1 MHLVYTYPK
10 LTRIEN
16 ACCLILHFSPA
27 QYSTSFKQDWTQIL
41 TSKPCLLYLFEN
53 IHSHDMTN
61 TWVVLEFS
69 PFLTYFSPFFLTFFH
84 LYSKLYSFHFH
95 LLLFFFIFHTAWI
108 WIWMTKRRG
117 ATSEKVN
124 HNTGE
129 KNRASRFAN
138 YPQKALQIKKIL
150 PPKTKNRV

>member
-16 ACCLILHFSPA
+16 ACCLILHFCPA

-69 PFLTYFSPFFLTFFH
+69 PFLTYFSPFFFTFFIYIRNFI
-84 LYSKLYSFHFH
+84 LFIYFYFFLFFTLPGFGSEWPKDGA
-95 LLLFFFIFHTAWI
+95 LLLKKWI
-108 WIWMTKRRG
+108 IIQ
-117 ATSEKVN
+117 E
-124 HNTGE
+124 
-129 KNRASRFAN
+129 
-138 YPQKALQIKKIL
+138 KKIEPAVL
-150 PPKTKNRV
+150 KIIYRRLCK

>member
-69 PFLTYFSPFFLTFFH
+69 PFLTYFSSFFLTFF
-84 LYSKLYSFHFH
+84 SFIFET
-95 LLLFFFIFHTAWI
+95 LFFSFSFTFIFFIFHTAWI
-108 WIWMTKRRG
+108 WIWMTKRWG
-117 ATSEKVN
+117 ATSEKMN

-129 KNRASRFAN
+129 KNRASRFEN
-138 YPQKALQIKKIL
+138 HLQKALQIKKIL
-150 PPKTKNRV
+150 PPKTKHRV